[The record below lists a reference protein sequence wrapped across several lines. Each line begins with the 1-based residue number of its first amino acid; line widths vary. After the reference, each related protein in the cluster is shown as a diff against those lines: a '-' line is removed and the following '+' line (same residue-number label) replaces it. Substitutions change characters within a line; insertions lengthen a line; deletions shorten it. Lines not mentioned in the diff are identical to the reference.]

1 MAKRAAR
8 AVVVNL
14 AVCLLVGCAGSIEE
28 EGGPFVPEPGDEAID
43 PDDPPDDPDP
53 EAAEEET
60 ASPGA
65 SCAPRSW
72 ILSPAGLTL
81 VFHISKDEESA
92 WVAYSQLVEKAHLV
106 RARDI
111 FMIERKSPVVSALR
125 TAFPCNHIHY
135 IAYPDELEAAYQ
147 TADVIDG
154 IAVDWEGGV
163 WNNPASWSVDKLAGY
178 ADKFHQKGKL
188 AGVVPYWP
196 QDFDDAAITQ
206 AAAMN
211 YQLAQIQNRC
221 AHDGADAFAGAA
233 RALVQNYLD
242 RGLKPRRLGVEI
254 SMSSYDTA
262 DNHTSVEESAR
273 CTREAYGKGARTI
286 YLYGN
291 GHPHL
296 NSYLKTIS
304 GMGLRKAL

>member
-1 MAKRAAR
+1 MVVAL
-8 AVVVNL
+8 AVVVL
-14 AVCLLVGCAGSIEE
+14 ASCAGGSID
-28 EGGPFVPEPGDEAID
+28 EGGPFVPEPGDETVD
-43 PDDPPDDPDP
+43 PDDPPTDPDP
-53 EAAEEET
+53 GAEEEL
-60 ASPGA
+60 AGA
-65 SCAPRSW
+65 TCAPRSW

-81 VFHISKDEESA
+81 VFHISKDEANA
-92 WVAYSQLVEKAHLV
+92 WLAYHQLVDKAHLV

-125 TAFPCNHIHY
+125 AAFPCNQIHF
-135 IAYPDELEAAYQ
+135 IAYPEEIDAAYDM
-147 TADVIDG
+147 ADSIDG

-163 WNNPASWSVDKLAGY
+163 WNNPPSWSVEKLAGY
-178 ADKFHQKGKL
+178 AAKFHQKGEM

-196 QDFDDAAITQ
+196 DEFDDAGITQ

-211 YQLAQIQNRC
+211 YELAQIQNRC
-221 AHDGADAFAGAA
+221 AHGGPAVFAGAA
-233 RALVQNYLD
+233 RALVENFLD

-262 DNHTSVEESAR
+262 DNHVSVEVSAR
-273 CTREAYGKGARTI
+273 CTREAYGKGARAI

-296 NSYLKTIS
+296 DAYLKTIA
-304 GMGLRKAL
+304 GMGLRKTPG

>member
-1 MAKRAAR
+1 MAKRHVMVAGA
-8 AVVVNL
+8 
-14 AVCLLVGCAGSIEE
+14 LLVAAACAGPDEE
-28 EGGPFVPEPGDEAID
+28 EGGPFVPAPADEAVD
-43 PDDPPDDPDP
+43 PADPPTDPDP
-53 EAAEEET
+53 RAAEE
-60 ASPGA
+60 AA
-65 SCAPRSW
+65 CQPRSW

-92 WVAYSQLVEKAHLV
+92 WVAYHQLVEKAHLV

-125 TAFPCNHIHY
+125 SAFPCNHIHF
-135 IAYPDELEAAYQ
+135 IAYPDELEAAYD
-147 TADVIDG
+147 AAGLIDG
-154 IAVDWEGGV
+154 IAVDWEEGL
-163 WNNPASWSVDKLAGY
+163 WNNPPSWSIDKLAGY
-178 ADKFHQKGKL
+178 AAKFHQKGKV

-196 QDFDDAAITQ
+196 LDFDDATITQ
-206 AAAMN
+206 SAAMN
-211 YQLAQIQNRC
+211 YELAQIQDQC
-221 AHDGADAFAGAA
+221 AHGGPAAFAAAA
-233 RALVQNYLD
+233 RGLVQNFID

-262 DNHTSVEESAR
+262 DNHTSVEQSAR

-296 NSYLKTIS
+296 NTYLKTVA
-304 GMGLRKAL
+304 GMGLRKAM